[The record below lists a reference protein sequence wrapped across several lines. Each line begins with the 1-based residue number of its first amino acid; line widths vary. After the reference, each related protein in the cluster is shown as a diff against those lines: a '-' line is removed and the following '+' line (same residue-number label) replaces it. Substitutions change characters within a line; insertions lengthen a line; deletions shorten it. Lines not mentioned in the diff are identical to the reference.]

1 MIELHT
7 LGAVDLRDAHGAE
20 LRGVLAHPKR
30 VALLVYLAV
39 AQPHGFQRRDVL
51 LGLFWPNLDQQRARG
66 ALRKAVHVLRRGLGP
81 ETLVGRGDEEVGLA
95 EGALR
100 CDAVAFAQAARDGRC
115 GAALELYRGEFLQ
128 GFFISDA
135 PEFEHWVDG
144 ERSRLAAQAA
154 NAAWAL
160 AEQAALEQEDV
171 LTVTW
176 ARRAMTFTPGDEAD
190 LRRLVTLCYG
200 VGDRAA
206 ALQAYEEFSAR
217 LLAEYGVRPSAETR
231 DLIEAVKLSRE
242 IRFTTPDKRLPRP
255 PSKPAS

>member
-1 MIELHT
+1 MIELRT
-7 LGAVDLRDAHGAE
+7 LGAVDVRDAQGAE
-20 LRGVLAHPKR
+20 LRGVLAHPKP

-39 AQPHGFQRRDVL
+39 AHPHGFQRRD
-51 LGLFWPNLDQQRARG
+51 GERAR
-66 ALRKAVHVLRRGLGP
+66 LR
-81 ETLVGRGDEEVGLA
+81 T
-95 EGALR
+95 
-100 CDAVAFAQAARDGRC
+100 
-115 GAALELYRGEFLQ
+115 
-128 GFFISDA
+128 
-135 PEFEHWVDG
+135 
-144 ERSRLAAQAA
+144 QAA

-176 ARRAMTFTPGDEAD
+176 ARRAMTFTPGDEAE
-190 LRRLVTLCYG
+190 LRRLVTLCYR

-206 ALQAYEEFSAR
+206 ALQAYGEFSAR

-231 DLIEAVKLSRE
+231 DLIAAVKLSRQ